1 MKLNKTQL
9 NYALSRLSEKINKKR
24 DAETPDYIPSRK
36 MDSKEIYKFLVAHNV
51 NLVDESKFVNT
62 WGIRDLG
69 EVLVFPEN
77 FDKAHEDNIRQREE
91 VRAKYEAIQQSM
103 MDKLYLCDKAEEAL
117 EFINSI

>member
-9 NYALSRLSEKINKKR
+9 NYALSRLSEKINQKR
-24 DAETPDYIPSRK
+24 DAETPDYISSKKHDP
-36 MDSKEIYKFLVAHNV
+36 KEIYKFLVAHNV
-51 NLVDESKFVNT
+51 DLVAESKFVNT

-77 FDKAHEDNIRQREE
+77 FDKEHEENQKQREA

-103 MDKLYLCDKAEEAL
+103 MDKLYLCDEAEEAL